1 MVTTG
6 NGGQQIELLV
16 AERRPAF
23 LSRAQL
29 VERILQLNPTATPE
43 FLARFSE
50 GSLAHY
56 LEHLSV
62 MDEPTAPWVRRGI
75 MPAIV
80 RREPM
85 E

>member
-1 MVTTG
+1 MVSTS
-6 NGGQQIELLV
+6 QQPPLLQQ
-16 AERRPAF
+16 ERRPAF

-29 VERILQLNPTATPE
+29 IERIMQLNPTATPE

-50 GSLAHY
+50 AALAHY

-62 MDEPTAPWVRRGI
+62 MDEPTVPWIRRGI
-75 MPAIV
+75 SPAIV
-80 RREPM
+80 RREAS